1 MALADL
7 YPALHF
13 IVQMSE
19 PGPSGHVPQQS
30 MSDWWPPTAPAS
42 LSRASTPGPKLG
54 EMRQQLSSRI
64 TVQQRTPSTP
74 QSVYDAAVYILR
86 LPSPSTGVPSHSLSA
101 HIIAELKA
109 HIGVLRASSYATLVL
124 TASLLPEPGTVD
136 PIVEAKARLRD
147 LSLLQLANEREI
159 EILELMEMLDSV
171 RDSTGRLVLVK
182 KHCSRDN
189 AMVAFEV
196 RYQTYADLPTASENV
211 QRTHML
217 E

>member
-19 PGPSGHVPQQS
+19 PGPSGHVPQQP